1 MTSFKALVTKEVRD
15 GLFDSQVET
24 RELESLP
31 EGELLIRVHYSSLNY
46 KDALS
51 ATGNRGVTRK
61 FPHTP
66 GIDAAG
72 IIETSSNPDFKPG
85 DKVIVT
91 GYDLGMGTSG
101 GFAEFIRVPSSWA
114 VNLPAALDMRQA
126 MILGTAGLTAALCIE
141 KLQVMG
147 VTPDSGE
154 ILVTGATGGVGS
166 ICVTILSKLGY
177 RVLASSGKID
187 QASFL
192 SDLGASMVIDRE
204 TLAEQSSRAIKK
216 EQWAGA
222 IDTVGGETLSNV
234 LKSIQYQGAV
244 ACCGLVSS
252 PDFATSIMPFIIRG
266 VSLLGV
272 DSVELPNAVKQKTW
286 NKLADE
292 WNDLPLERLA
302 TEITMDQLPAYIE
315 RIINGKMVGRVVVAV
330 AAKDA

>member
-1 MTSFKALVTKEVRD
+1 MSSFKALVTREVRD

-24 RELESLP
+24 RELDSLP

-51 ATGNRGVTRK
+51 ASGNRGVTRK

-66 GIDAAG
+66 GIDAVG
-72 IIETSSNPDFKPG
+72 IVEESSHPDFKPG
-85 DKVIVT
+85 DNVLVT

-101 GFAEFIRVPSSWA
+101 GFAEFIQVPFSWA
-114 VNLPAALDMRQA
+114 VKLPPALSMRQA
-126 MILGTAGLTAALCIE
+126 MILGTAGLTAALCVE
-141 KLQVMG
+141 KLRRMD
-147 VTPDSGE
+147 VTPDKGE

-166 ICVTILSKLGY
+166 ICVTILNKLGY

-192 SDLGASMVIDRE
+192 SDLGASMIIDRE
-204 TLAEQSSRAIKK
+204 TLAEQSSRAMNK

-234 LKSIQYQGAV
+234 LKSIQYGGAV

-252 PDFATSIMPFIIRG
+252 PEFSTSIMPFIIRG
-266 VSLLGV
+266 VSLMGV
-272 DSVELPNAVKQKTW
+272 DSVELPIATKQGIWDKIATD
-286 NKLADE
+286 L
-292 WNDLPLERLA
+292 NDLPLERLA
-302 TEITMDQLPAYIE
+302 TEIRMDDLPAYIE
-315 RIINGKMVGRVVVAV
+315 RILAGKMVGRVVVSIA
-330 AAKDA
+330 DSH

>member
-1 MTSFKALVTKEVRD
+1 MSSFKALVTREVRD

-24 RELESLP
+24 RELNSLP
-31 EGELLIRVHYSSLNY
+31 DGDLLIRVHYSSLNY

-51 ATGNRGVTRK
+51 ASGNRGVTRQ

-66 GIDAAG
+66 GIDATG
-72 IIETSSNPDFKPG
+72 IIEESSHPGFKPG
-85 DKVIVT
+85 DHVLVT

-101 GFAEFIRVPSSWA
+101 GFAEFIRVPYSWA
-114 VNLPAALDMRQA
+114 VKLPPTLSMRQA
-126 MILGTAGLTAALCIE
+126 MILGTAGITAALCVE
-141 KLQVMG
+141 KLQLMEI
-147 VTPDSGE
+147 TPDRGE

-166 ICVTILSKLGY
+166 ICVTILNKLGY

-204 TLAEQSSRAIKK
+204 TLSEHSSRAIKK

-234 LKSIQYQGAV
+234 LKSIQYGGAV

-252 PDFATSIMPFIIRG
+252 PEFATSIMPFIIRG
-266 VSLLGV
+266 ASLMGV
-272 DSVELPNAVKQKTW
+272 DSVEAPTAVKQAVW
-286 NKLADE
+286 DKLANE

-302 TEITMDQLPAYIE
+302 TEISMDQLPSYIE
-315 RIINGKMVGRVVVAV
+315 RILAGKMVGRVVVAIS
-330 AAKDA
+330 DHQ

>member
-1 MTSFKALVTKEVRD
+1 MSSFKALVTREVRD

-24 RELESLP
+24 RELNSLP
-31 EGELLIRVHYSSLNY
+31 DGDLLIRVHYSSLNY

-51 ATGNRGVTRK
+51 ASGNRGVTRQ

-72 IIETSSNPDFKPG
+72 IIEESSHPDFKPG
-85 DKVIVT
+85 DKVLVT

-101 GFAEFIRVPSSWA
+101 GFAEFIRVPYSWA
-114 VNLPAALDMRQA
+114 VKLPPTLSMRQA
-126 MILGTAGLTAALCIE
+126 MILGTAGITAALCVE
-141 KLQVMG
+141 KLQRMD
-147 VTPDSGE
+147 VTPDGGE

-166 ICVTILSKLGY
+166 ICVTILNKLGY

-192 SDLGASMVIDRE
+192 SDLGASMIIDRE
-204 TLAEQSSRAIKK
+204 TLSEPSSRAIKK

-234 LKSIQYQGAV
+234 LKSTQYGGAV

-252 PDFATSIMPFIIRG
+252 PEFTTSIMPFIIRG
-266 VSLLGV
+266 ASLMGV
-272 DSVELPNAVKQKTW
+272 DSVEVPIAVKQAVW
-286 NKLADE
+286 DKLANE

-302 TEITMDQLPAYIE
+302 TEISMDQLPAYIE
-315 RIINGKMVGRVVVAV
+315 RILAGKMIGRVVVAISELP
-330 AAKDA
+330 